1 MIRLRTVLVL
11 LVLPTF
17 CPGASTPPAPGPFF
31 EAEQPFFQSPLLVA
45 GPATENAGGENFVV
59 RGILLRLGPGHAAIF
74 DQELLRMAAL
84 WEVPAGQPL
93 TTLQTMPQISYVQ
106 RGQRVND
113 AHPEPTGRLLLT
125 TGEHP
130 GAGVSMEQLR
140 SDPRP
145 PARPGDSGR
154 GPLPA
159 SRARFEGVS
168 LAGDS
173 AVLAYRL
180 GNVPVRE
187 WWTAESSPQGPRFLR
202 HFEVG
207 PRPEPVVFA
216 LGRPSGAL
224 AFRSNTPDVALESLP
239 EGIVATLAPSAGTLR
254 FTLTLASPDSLSSRP
269 SGPTPPAPAAT
280 SARRWPQS
288 VETEVDENRTDTN
301 GLALDLIAVPEVNPW
316 SRRVRA
322 ADLAFLS
329 EDRAAVVTY
338 EGDVWL
344 VDGLGGERLS
354 APRWRRFASGLAEPL
369 AIVHHGGAL
378 QVATRN
384 GVVRLHDRDGNGE
397 ADWFENF
404 NDQMIQSRSTRAF
417 PLDMAVAP
425 DGSTYVTQG
434 GITTPSGIRS
444 GGTGT
449 AHTGAIL
456 RIAPDGRSSS
466 VVATRAREPFV
477 AVHPV
482 TGLVT
487 ATDQQG
493 HFIPSSVVYHIRPG
507 DDYGF
512 PDPDAKDISPPLTW
526 IPHEQDPSS
535 TSQVW
540 MLGEGMGPWNG
551 RLLHL
556 SYNTGRLLLI
566 SADVTGP
573 VSQGAAIPLGIGTE
587 LPLLHARMHPR
598 GDAVFLAGFQIW
610 GSRASV
616 HSGLARLRPGKS
628 PLSTAL
634 GARAM
639 RDGVILEFAGPL
651 DPASLTAES
660 VGVRLWNYRR
670 SRAYGS
676 GRFAL
681 DGEAGTT
688 PWGIAQVVPSR
699 DGRSVFV
706 HLPGLPPAM
715 QVEVRHDFRFADGTP
730 ARGAAYLTVHEAAR
744 ADFAGFP
751 EIDFAKEA
759 AAIAVAKEPPPSI
772 EAGRALSEALG
783 CLACHST
790 DGTTEG
796 KVGPTWRNLYLA
808 SRTFADG
815 TTDVADDVYLREKIL
830 EPMRRRVSSAPV
842 EMPSYRGVLSEPQ
855 LESIVLFIKSL
866 RGPARRGD

>member
-1 MIRLRTVLVL
+1 MIRLRFALAL
-11 LVLPTF
+11 LLLPAA
-17 CPGASTPPAPGPFF
+17 CPGASTPPPPGPFF
-31 EAEQPFFQSPLLVA
+31 EAEQPFFQTPLLVA
-45 GPATENAGGENFVV
+45 KAESEKSGEENFVV
-59 RGILLRLGPGHAAIF
+59 RGIVLRMGPGHAAIF

-106 RGQRVND
+106 RGQKVND
-113 AHPEPTGRLLLT
+113 THPEPVGRLLLT
-125 TGEHP
+125 TGERP

-140 SDPRP
+140 NDPRP

-159 SRARFEGVS
+159 SRARFEGVG

-173 AVLAYRL
+173 AVLSYRV
-180 GNVPVRE
+180 GDVPVRE
-187 WWTAESSPQGPRFLR
+187 WWTAEASPQGPRFLR
-202 HFEVG
+202 HFEAG
-207 PRPEPVVFA
+207 PRRDPLVFA
-216 LGRPSGAL
+216 LGRPAGRL
-224 AFRSNTPDVALESLP
+224 TFRSNTPDVAVASTP
-239 EGIVATLAPSAGTLR
+239 EGFVATVAPSATTVR
-254 FTLTLASPDSLSSRP
+254 FTLALAAPASFSA
-269 SGPTPPAPAAT
+269 TPPGQTPSVPAAT
-280 SARRWPQS
+280 AARRWPQS
-288 VETEVDENRTDTN
+288 VDTSVDENRTDTN
-301 GLALDLIAVPEVNPW
+301 GLALDLIAVPEINPW
-316 SRRVRA
+316 NRRMRA
-322 ADLAFLS
+322 ADLAFLND
-329 EDRAAVVTY
+329 DRAAVVTY
-338 EGDVWL
+338 EGDVWF
-344 VDGLGGERLS
+344 VDGLGAERLS
-354 APRWRRFASGLAEPL
+354 TPRWQRFASGLSEPL
-369 AIVHHGGAL
+369 AIARNGDAL
-378 QVATRN
+378 LVATRN

-404 NDQMIQSRSTRAF
+404 NDQMLQSRSTRAF
-417 PLDMAVAP
+417 PLDLAVAP

-434 GITTPSGIRS
+434 GITTSSGIRS

-449 AHTGAIL
+449 AHTGAVLKIS
-456 RIAPDGRSSS
+456 PDGRTTTA
-466 VVATRAREPFV
+466 VATRAREPFV

-512 PDPDAKDISPPLTW
+512 PDPDARNISPPLTW

-540 MLGEGMGPWNG
+540 MVGDGMGPWNG

-573 VSQGAAIPLGIGTE
+573 VSQGAAIPLGVRTE

-616 HSGLARLRPGKS
+616 HSGIGRLRPGKS
-628 PLSTAL
+628 PISTAL

-639 RDGVILEFAGPL
+639 RDGVILEFAAPL
-651 DPASLTAES
+651 DPASLTPES

-688 PWGIAQVVPSR
+688 PWGIAQVVPSH

-715 QVEVRHDFRFADGTP
+715 QLEVRHDFRFADGTP

-751 EIDFAKEA
+751 AIDFSKEA
-759 AAIAVAKEPPPSI
+759 AAIVEAKEPPPSI
-772 EAGRALSEALG
+772 DSGRALAESLG
-783 CLACHST
+783 CIACHST

-796 KVGPTWRNLYLA
+796 KVGPTWRNLYL
-808 SRTFADG
+808 STRTFADG

-830 EPMRRRVSSAPV
+830 DPMRRRVSTTPV

-855 LESIVLFIKSL
+855 LESVVLFIKSL
-866 RGPARRGD
+866 RGPPRRGD